1 MAFLSVDKIGTCC
14 KLVKDVGCDGSTKLS
29 KWIAKNCEISCEK
42 CGKNDHCKEP
52 ETCSDKSGKKC
63 IAWAENGFCKT
74 IKGLAE
80 NCAKSCG
87 KCRGNGSS
95 DDFLGSSD
103 CHDISK
109 QVDCAWLQNYWLAS
123 RWILCQYSK
132 FKLNCRKSCG
142 ICECIDLFPSETC
155 HSITQICHLPN
166 IRENCKKTCGK
177 C

>member
-63 IAWAENGFCKT
+63 IAWAKNGYCKT
-74 IKGLAE
+74 VKGLAE

-103 CHDISK
+103 CHDIAKSW
-109 QVDCAWLQNYWLAS
+109 DCTKVSWL
-123 RWILCQYSK
+123 LCHHPTI
-132 FKLNCRKSCG
+132 KLNCKKSCG
-142 ICECIDLFPSETC
+142 KCGECTDIIPSEKC
-155 HSITQICHLPN
+155 RAVPQICHLPGVK
-166 IRENCKKTCGK
+166 ENCKKTCGRCDK
-177 C
+177 N